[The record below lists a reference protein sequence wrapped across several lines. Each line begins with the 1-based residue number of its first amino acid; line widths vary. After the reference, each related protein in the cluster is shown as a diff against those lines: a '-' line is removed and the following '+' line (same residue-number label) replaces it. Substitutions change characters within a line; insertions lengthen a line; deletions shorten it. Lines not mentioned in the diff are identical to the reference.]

1 MESVAPLRRVL
12 RNTLWNIGGQVF
24 AFLVQFVT
32 LPWVVHGVGV
42 TAFGIWGL
50 IGVLLSYFAFL
61 DLSLRLAVVRFVSQG
76 MARGDATGVR
86 QAVWSALWLLSV
98 QSLAGLVGLVLL
110 TRPLFQHVFAVPVGW
125 YRVAAWVFWVRSAG
139 FLLELM
145 TGLFRAVPVAL
156 QRMDGVIRR
165 SALLTFVQSVGLA
178 GMAQLGWGLLRM
190 AVWVL
195 LMQVVSLGVF
205 YGMAVR
211 TVPDL
216 RPPTWDRATARSLLR
231 FGGWSTVSYLV
242 EPVLLHTEKLLISR
256 WAGVA
261 QLTYYVV
268 PYQLVTRLWS
278 VTTGFSTALLPA
290 LSETDARRDQDAQR
304 ALVLQSVRIV
314 SGVMAWPVFLIV
326 VFARPLLT
334 FWMGREFAERGT
346 VPLQV
351 LAVGLWVNV
360 INWPVFALFQAK
372 GRPDRPALY
381 HLGEACVYVPLAYA
395 GVRVLGLPGAAL
407 AWTLRMAL
415 DSYLLLRGSVR
426 AGFLPSGG
434 LRPALVNP
442 LAVTALLAG
451 LSVGALQTWA
461 DRPALVLAATA
472 GWLALGVY
480 TFWTRV
486 LPPQERRQFLRF
498 WTRWFEA

>member
-1 MESVAPLRRVL
+1 MESGAPLRQVL

-24 AFLVQFVT
+24 SFLVQFVT
-32 LPWVVHGVGV
+32 LPWIVHGVGV
-42 TAFGIWGL
+42 AAFGVWGL

-76 MARGDATGVR
+76 MTREDAAGVR
-86 QAVWSALWLLSV
+86 QAVWSAVWILGL
-98 QSLAGLVGLVLL
+98 QSLAGLVVLILL
-110 TRPLFQHVFAVPVGW
+110 TRPLFQHVFAIPAGW
-125 YRVAAWVFWVRSAG
+125 YRVAAWVFWVRAAG

-156 QRMDGVIRR
+156 QRMDRVIRR
-165 SALLTFVQSVGLA
+165 TALLTFIQSVGLA

-190 AVWVL
+190 ATWVL

-205 YGMAVR
+205 YRLALRM
-211 TVPDL
+211 VPDL
-216 RPPTWDRATARSLLR
+216 RLPAWDKATARSLLR

-242 EPVLLHTEKLLISR
+242 EPVLLHTEKLLIGR

-290 LSETDARRDQDAQR
+290 LSETDARRDQVAQQD
-304 ALVLQSVRIV
+304 LTLQSIRII
-314 SGVMAWPVFLIV
+314 SGVMAWPVLLMV

-346 VPLQV
+346 IPLQV
-351 LAVGLWVNV
+351 LAVGLWINV

-381 HLGEACVYVPLAYA
+381 HLGEACVYVPLAYV

-426 AGFLPSGG
+426 AGFLPARG
-434 LRPALVNP
+434 LGSALANP

-451 LSVGALQTWA
+451 LSLGALQTWTA
-461 DRPALVLAATA
+461 RPAFVLTATA
-472 GWLALGVY
+472 GWLVLGAY
-480 TFWTRV
+480 TFWNRV

>member
-1 MESVAPLRRVL
+1 MESPGDSLRQVL
-12 RNTLWNIGGQVF
+12 RNTLWNLGGQALTFLIQF
-24 AFLVQFVT
+24 AT
-32 LPWVVHGVGV
+32 LPWIVHGVGV

-76 MARGDATGVR
+76 MARGDVAGVR
-86 QAVWSALWLLSV
+86 QAVWSAVGLLGF
-98 QSLAGLVGLVLL
+98 QSLAGLVGVMLL
-110 TRPLFQHVFAVPVGW
+110 TRPLFRSVFDIPADW
-125 YRVAAWVFWVRSAG
+125 YRVAAWVFWVRAVG

-156 QRMDGVIRR
+156 QRMDRVIRR
-165 SALLTFVQSVGLA
+165 TALLTLVQSVGLA

-195 LMQVVSLGVF
+195 LLQVVSLGVF
-205 YGMAVR
+205 YRMAIR
-211 TVPDL
+211 MIADL
-216 RPPTWDRATARSLLR
+216 RSPTWDGATARSLLR

-242 EPVLLHTEKLLISR
+242 EPILLHTEKLFISR

-290 LSETDARRDQDAQR
+290 LSETDARRDQAAQQ
-304 ALVLQSVRIV
+304 ALTLQSIRIV
-314 SGVMAWPVFLIV
+314 SGVMAWPVALMV
-326 VFARPLLT
+326 VFGRPLLT
-334 FWMGREFAERGT
+334 FWMGREFADRGT
-346 VPLQV
+346 LPLQI
-351 LAVGLWVNV
+351 LAVGLWINV

-372 GRPDRPALY
+372 GRPDRPARY
-381 HLGEACVYVPLAYA
+381 HLGEACVYVPLAYVS
-395 GVRVLGLPGAAL
+395 VRLLGLPGAAL
-407 AWTLRMAL
+407 AWTLRMGI

-426 AGFLPSGG
+426 AGFLPARE
-434 LRPALVNP
+434 LRSALIHP
-442 LAVTALLAG
+442 LVVTAFLAG
-451 LSVGALQTWA
+451 LSLGALQAWGA
-461 DRPALVLAATA
+461 RPALVLPVTV
-472 GWLALGVY
+472 GWLALGAY
-480 TFWTRV
+480 TFWARV
-486 LPPQERRQFLRF
+486 LPSPIRF